1 MNSHQVFVWD
11 PQGRA
16 LPTTL
21 EEALTQGRKLAGVRE
36 EGSSKLQGFMR
47 VMADYAAQ
55 DEDDEEL
62 QESIGDLEGT
72 VGGWAALEIEMPP
85 EGWETLIKVMVDY
98 TSSHGLVLAD
108 EGMMLAFL
116 PHGKVLPEAG
126 KADWEAHVR
135 AVDAQMPSKEEMDSL
150 PKTLKQFIKW
160 AAPQYD
166 EGMFRHGFTEKG
178 SLLEFSNE
186 IPVYIRAIEIGKQL
200 ILFDYAG
207 KFPYFGANFSCRI
220 YCDPVSEIYNKFNFL
235 QLDYVFPMALNKLV
249 DFNGYKSKAIYEDS
263 ISENIRL
270 LEEYMIPLL
279 DMGRDIKG
287 LDKLVNGGG

>member
-36 EGSSKLQGFMR
+36 ESSSKLQGFMR
-47 VMADYAAQ
+47 AMADYAAQ

-72 VGGWAALEIEMPP
+72 VGGWSALEIEMPP

-126 KADWEAHVR
+126 AEEWQAHVR
-135 AVDAQMPSKEEMDSL
+135 AVEGRMPSKEVMDKL
-150 PKTLKQFIKW
+150 PKTLKAFIKW

-178 SLLEFSNE
+178 VRPGDPHL
-186 IPVYIRAIEIGKQL
+186 PVYIRNVEYGKQL
-200 ILFDYAG
+200 IVFDYAG
-207 KFPYFGANFSCRI
+207 KFPYFGANFTCDI
-220 YCDPVSEIYNKFNFL
+220 YCDPVMEIYNKFKLHNI
-235 QLDYVFPMALNKLV
+235 DRVFGLSLNKLV
-249 DFNGYKSKAIYEDS
+249 DFTGYPKKAIYEGS
-263 ISENIRL
+263 IERAMSL
-270 LEEYMIPLL
+270 LEEYIIPLL